1 MVTEVSILG
10 VSLYSN
16 TITRG
21 GKPRSGQ
28 VWGQPAG
35 FGYRDPVEWPLW
47 LNPNGCSSFS
57 FANVTFS
64 LSSVNFFLFPKTSL
78 SWISSY
84 LSDPS
89 FSGMQKK
96 RGVWRRLSVV
106 GYCSYLLSTLSHY
119 GNFPFHSSSITTY
132 ELVTSNSKSASFI
145 SLGSRPFCATAYWTF
160 PPGCPVGTSNSVSE
174 TTLSSSQA
182 KPALMYVSSQ
192 QMTPLSTW
200 LPRLLSILSST
211 GPRPSWLPLT

>member
-1 MVTEVSILG
+1 MSLNSGAGGMDGGEGLTSGYRWERKGQQELRVTEVSILG

-16 TITRG
+16 TITRE

-35 FGYRDPVEWPLW
+35 FGYRDPIEWPLW

-57 FANVTFS
+57 FSNVTFS

-106 GYCSYLLSTLSHY
+106 GYCSYLLSTLS
-119 GNFPFHSSSITTY
+119 
-132 ELVTSNSKSASFI
+132 L
-145 SLGSRPFCATAYWTF
+145 W
-160 PPGCPVGTSNSVSE
+160 
-174 TTLSSSQA
+174 
-182 KPALMYVSSQ
+182 
-192 QMTPLSTW
+192 
-200 LPRLLSILSST
+200 
-211 GPRPSWLPLT
+211 